1 MTYTLTVNA
10 DTPGELAELLAH
22 LSNGSKPAKS
32 MTAVLN
38 GKEGEKTKEEK
49 KKDDVR
55 VTKEMVRELT
65 AEKVRAGESTKAKVK
80 AVLKKYNAA
89 NAALIPDESLV
100 AFYNDLKAL

>member
-10 DTPGELAELLAH
+10 DTPGELADLLSH
-22 LSNGSKPAKS
+22 LSNGHKPVKS
-32 MTAVLN
+32 IGAVLN
-38 GKEGEKTKEEK
+38 GKEGDKAKEEK
-49 KKDDVR
+49 KEEIK